1 MAMSVPLPPGFASM
15 LKDGAKHYQG
25 LDEAVYRNIEACK
38 ELAKT
43 TRSAFGPNGMNKI
56 VINHIEKLFVTSDT
70 ATILSELEVQHPAA
84 KLLVLASQ
92 QQEKECGDGTNLVL
106 ILAGALLEEAE
117 ELLRMGLSPTEV
129 IEGYEKAMDKALE
142 YLGELKGN
150 PVQNLRDETEVARAV
165 NTSVCSKQ
173 YGYED
178 FLSELIAKACISSL
192 PADKMHF
199 NVDHVRI
206 CKILGSSLLSSEVCK
221 GMVFKRETE
230 TTRDEAVNAK
240 VAVYSCPI
248 ELLSTETKGT
258 VLINNAEELKSFS
271 KGEENAIE
279 QRIKDIVDSGV
290 EVVVAGG
297 KVHELALHYLNL
309 NNILVVRVPSKFDL
323 RRVARV
329 TKSTILT
336 QLVRPSPE
344 DIGFINSCYLTEIGE
359 TNCVVMKQTDEDSKI
374 ATIIIRGSTDSLMDD
389 VERAIDDGV
398 NTFKALTRDASSVPG
413 AGAAEIS
420 LALKLQKHAE
430 TCPGMEQYSIKK
442 FADALEAVPKAL
454 AENCGVKSAEVL
466 SQLYAAHQAGGFSTG
481 VDIESELPSVTDT
494 NKPSA
499 PSGGDSVSSLAPIRD
514 SYYVKWWA
522 LKFATKAACTVLQVD
537 QIIMAKPAGGPK
549 AKGPQGDN
557 DDD

>member
-1 MAMSVPLPPGFASM
+1 M

-38 ELAKT
+38 ELSKT

-70 ATILSELEVQHPAA
+70 ATILSELEIQHPAA

-129 IEGYEKAMDKALE
+129 MEGYEKAMEQALT

-150 PVQNLRDETEVARAV
+150 AVEDLRDQAKVAQAL

-178 FLSELIAKACISSL
+178 FLSDLIAQACISTL
-192 PADKMHF
+192 PEDKMRF

-206 CKILGSSLLSSEVCK
+206 CKILGSSLLGSEVCK

-230 TTRDEAVNAK
+230 TTRNEATNAK
-240 VAVYSCPI
+240 VAVYSCPL
-248 ELLSTETKGT
+248 ELLNTETKGT

-271 KGEENAIE
+271 KGEEDAIE
-279 QRIKDIVDSGV
+279 KRIKDIVDSGV
-290 EVVVAGG
+290 EVVVTGG

-309 NNILVVRVPSKFDL
+309 HNILVVRVPSKFDL
-323 RRVARV
+323 RRIARV
-329 TKSTILT
+329 TKSTIIT
-336 QLVRPSPE
+336 QLNKPTPE
-344 DIGFINSCYLTEIGE
+344 EIGFINSCYLTEIGE
-359 TNCVVMKQTDEDSKI
+359 TNCIVMKQTDEDSKI
-374 ATIIIRGSTDSLMDD
+374 ATIVIRGSTDSLMDD

-398 NTFKALTRDASSVPG
+398 NTYKALTRDASFVPG
-413 AGAAEIS
+413 AGATEVN
-420 LALKLQKHAE
+420 LALKLQKYAE

-442 FADALEAVPKAL
+442 FADALESVPKVL

-466 SQLYAAHQAGGFSTG
+466 SQLYAAHQAGGLTTG
-481 VDIESELPSVTDT
+481 VDIESELPAVTDT
-494 NKPSA
+494 ANPGSSSTGGSA
-499 PSGGDSVSSLAPIRD
+499 TSAPIRD

-522 LKFATKAACTVLQVD
+522 IKFATKAACTVLQVD